1 VDPTQPTH
9 QKLKNLDPTHG
20 QLCRRRTARRDVS
33 VKLLPT
39 AAQQCRNELYDK
51 RRTNQSNV
59 ELEGYSRPTC
69 KPNCASNNNA
79 VHRRMCNIK
88 ARPLTNVSP
97 KKTGYKV
104 QHRRSCG
111 PENFRKFW
119 RVIRAMSQCGTAIKW
134 RHGGDFQKTAEDISV
149 YLSWQ

>member
-20 QLCRRRTARRDVS
+20 QVCRRRTARRDVS
-33 VKLLPT
+33 IKLLPT

-59 ELEGYSRPTC
+59 ELESYSRPTC
-69 KPNCASNNNA
+69 KPDKLRASNNNA

-97 KKTGYKV
+97 KKQATKYSIADPVALK
-104 QHRRSCG
+104 
-111 PENFRKFW
+111 
-119 RVIRAMSQCGTAIKW
+119 
-134 RHGGDFQKTAEDISV
+134 ISGNPDE
-149 YLSWQ
+149 